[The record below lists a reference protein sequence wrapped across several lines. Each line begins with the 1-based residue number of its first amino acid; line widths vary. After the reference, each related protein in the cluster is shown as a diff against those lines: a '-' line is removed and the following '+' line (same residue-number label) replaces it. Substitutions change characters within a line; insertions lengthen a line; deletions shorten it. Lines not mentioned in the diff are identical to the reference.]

1 MKRERGIAI
10 AIPNSNGVNAGRHT
24 QHLVRFSRS
33 QLTCGVWPS
42 AARSRTHLQVTYR
55 TCFSSAKSIDPSQ
68 AYLYR

>member
-33 QLTCGVWPS
+33 QLTCGVWPK
-42 AARSRTHLQVTYR
+42 RSKEQDSLASDVQNLFQLGQVH
-55 TCFSSAKSIDPSQ
+55 
-68 AYLYR
+68 